1 MKLLVYKFIF
11 FLPLFFYIKI
21 QAFTNYEAI
30 ITPYAEKWKIAYVQ
44 TVPTE
49 QLIILADTLL
59 LTFQIVQAST
69 QMAQARLVM
78 QNELLNIISLSLT
91 DSFDVH
97 LQAQNNDMTMLK
109 NAITTIE
116 QAQEKIKFACDTL
129 KNFGPLLINID
140 PTIIQQFIYHLKSAI
155 ILWARTQEKT
165 ILNLQDIHEE
175 ISKATNLFADIKIVF
190 EKINISESTDH
201 TLLFHGANHL
211 SDMYK
216 QIEHIIGQ
224 LTIIRQESIEN
235 FNNFLTLFF
244 KIHYQIL
251 YNQII
256 TSDENNTIQ
265 YPDISNYTLPNPDS
279 IFTLA

>member
-235 FNNFLTLFF
+235 FNIFLTLFF

-251 YNQII
+251 YNQI
-256 TSDENNTIQ
+256 TVSDKNNTIQ
-265 YPDISNYTLPNPDS
+265 YSAIADYTLPNPDT
-279 IFTLA
+279 IFTTA